1 MDNAIIDA
9 WRARGEDRVNP
20 VRFGLIDA
28 MARRAMAHGGEA
40 RRIIDARLAALIEDY
55 AREVEAASVAA
66 EPPPERETPLASLVE
81 AITVHAAS
89 YPSHAELLD
98 YLRTVWSKVSAER
111 QLRESL
117 EQVPKNAGPLNSSS
131 LVHRSLALM
140 REVSPAYLQHF
151 LAYVDTLAWMEA
163 MTGANAPA
171 GKDAPRARKSARGG
185 AR

>member
-1 MDNAIIDA
+1 MDSAIIDL
-9 WRARGEDRVNP
+9 WRARGDDRVNP

-28 MARRAMAHGGEA
+28 MSRRAMAHEGEA
-40 RRIIDARLAALIEDY
+40 RRIIDERLSALIEDY
-55 AREVEAASVAA
+55 AREVKAAGSAA
-66 EPPPERETPLASLVE
+66 EAPRAEQTPLASLIE
-81 AITVHAAS
+81 ALTLHAAS

-151 LAYVDTLAWMEA
+151 LAYVDTLSWMEA

-171 GKDAPRARKSARGG
+171 GKDAPRAKKSARGG